1 MKKLILLGFITA
13 VCVMATMVL
22 PLGMAATT
30 SASASD
36 GSAAAVAGLPPVL
49 GQAYTLAATKVRS
62 LVPGCQGMRW
72 EILAGIAEVE
82 TTQAAG
88 HQIAADGQIT
98 PPIYG
103 PLLDGSG
110 AGGNTTPVINTNAAE
125 VTLDGGSHYARALGL
140 FQFMPATWLADGINA
155 RNTRTPADPDNA
167 FDAAL
172 TAAVYLCGNGHDLTQ
187 PAQLTAALLSY
198 NHSDAYVQQVEAAIA
213 QYDALAALPTTVPA
227 SGRAAIVL
235 RAAAAQFG
243 VPYSWGGGN
252 AYGPTRGQCCSP
264 GGQDGS
270 RITGFD
276 CSGLTLYAYAQ
287 VGITLPRTAAEQA
300 GVGHRIPASA
310 GLAALRPGDLI
321 FYGYIPGED
330 ASIYHVAI
338 YAGGGMQVAAPR
350 PGEGVL
356 EQPVDIK
363 SSTFAGGTRIL

>member
-1 MKKLILLGFITA
+1 VKKLLLLGFVA
-13 VCVMATMVL
+13 LVGLSLMVL
-22 PLGMAATT
+22 PLGLAADSSATT
-30 SASASD
+30 TG
-36 GSAAAVAGLPPVL
+36 GSATGVAGLPPIL
-49 GQAYTLAATKVRS
+49 GQAYTLAAQKVRD
-62 LVPGCQGMRW
+62 LVPACQGMRW
-72 EILAGIAEVE
+72 EVLAGIAEVE

-88 HQIAADGQIT
+88 HQIGSDGEIT

-110 AGGNTTPVINTNAAE
+110 AGGNTTAVVNTTTAE
-125 VTLDGGSHYARALGL
+125 LQLDAGSHYARAVGL
-140 FQFMPATWLADGINA
+140 FQFMPATWLTVAVNA
-155 RNTRTPADPDNA
+155 RGTSAAPDPDNA

-172 TAAVYLCGNGHDLTQ
+172 TAAVYLCGGGRDLTQ
-187 PAQLTAALLSY
+187 PNQLAAALLAY

-213 QYDALAALPTTVPA
+213 QYDALATVTSTIPA
-227 SGRAAIVL
+227 SGKAAIVL
-235 RAAAAQFG
+235 RAAMAQFG

-252 AYGPTRGQCCSP
+252 AAGSTRGQCCSP

-287 VGITLPRTAAEQA
+287 IGITLPRTAAEQA
-300 GVGHRIPASA
+300 GVGRRIPASA
-310 GLAALRPGDLI
+310 GLGPLRPGDLI
-321 FYGYIPGED
+321 FYGYIPGDD

-338 YAGGGMQVAAPR
+338 YAGSGMQIAAPR

-363 SSTFAGGTRIL
+363 SSTYAGGTQIL

>member
-1 MKKLILLGFITA
+1 VKKLLLLGL
-13 VCVMATMVL
+13 VSLVGLSLMVL
-22 PLGMAATT
+22 PLGLAADSSATT
-30 SASASD
+30 TG
-36 GSAAAVAGLPPVL
+36 GSAAGVAGLPPVL
-49 GQAYTLAATKVRS
+49 GQAYTLAATKVRD
-62 LVPGCQGMRW
+62 LVPACQGMRW
-72 EILAGIAEVE
+72 EILAGVAEVE

-88 HQIAADGQIT
+88 HQVGADGEIT

-110 AGGNTTPVINTNAAE
+110 AGGNTTAVVNTTAAE
-125 VTLDGGSHYARALGL
+125 LQLDAGSHFARAVGL
-140 FQFMPATWLADGINA
+140 FQFMPATWLTTDVNA
-155 RNTRTPADPDNA
+155 RGTSATPDPDNA

-172 TAAVYLCGNGHDLTQ
+172 TAAVYLCGNGRDLTQ
-187 PAQLTAALLSY
+187 PAQLAAALLAY
-198 NHSDAYVQQVEAAIA
+198 NHSDAYVQEVEAAIA
-213 QYDALAALPTTVPA
+213 QYDALATVTSTIPA
-227 SGRAAIVL
+227 SGKAAIVL
-235 RAAAAQFG
+235 RAAMAQFG
-243 VPYSWGGGN
+243 VPYSWGGGS
-252 AYGPTRGQCCSP
+252 AAGPTRGQCCSP

-300 GVGHRIPASA
+300 GVGRRIPASA
-310 GLAALRPGDLI
+310 GLGALRPGDLI
-321 FYGYIPGED
+321 FYGYIPGDD

-363 SSTFAGGTRIL
+363 SSTFAGGTQIL